1 MGGLTCGNVAI
12 SRCHRG
18 ETIIGGR
25 QTGLI
30 RARKAAIYTQESLAH
45 ALNMDT
51 KTVGTWERGE
61 AEPVPYKRPKLAKL
75 LGISLAKLEELLAEG
90 TAGVPAEPAAA
101 VEPAAPSPP
110 PSSTPRGGLLLPVMV
125 NGRPVLVPLDAA
137 TAAASEFGPLLPSAL
152 VAGDETRFPAAQA
165 AEWDTMSPLSRR
177 SLLTAGLAA
186 SALPALGLDEL
197 QRVAEAM
204 ADARRY
210 FDGPVLDYFS
220 RQLAAC
226 KTDDGTLG
234 PAKTLPL
241 VLGVVGAIEECA
253 RDVKPNIRPDLL
265 KLGAEGAEFAGWLYR
280 DVRDFGRTLF
290 WYDRAIEWAQE
301 AGDPAMQG
309 YVLLKKAQLAFDERE
324 PLRMLTLAQAVRR
337 GPWSLPTRVQA
348 ESVQQE
354 ARAEVMLGATADAVA
369 PKLDRAR
376 QLLGTRDDGA
386 STLGA
391 HYNDTLLTMQTAIC
405 YTEAGAPRRAVELY
419 DESLME
425 DRFSPRDY
433 GFFLSLWAGSL
444 ALAGE
449 PDEAA
454 RTGVESA
461 ARADSTS
468 SRRTRQELVR
478 VVRVLEPWQNRPAVR
493 ELREAMAV

>member
-1 MGGLTCGNVAI
+1 MGGRRV
-12 SRCHRG
+12 
-18 ETIIGGR
+18 
-25 QTGLI
+25 GLA
-30 RARKAAIYTQESLAH
+30 RARKAVGYTQETLAY
-45 ALNMDT
+45 ALDVDPA
-51 KTVGTWERGE
+51 TVNRWERG
-61 AEPVPYKRPKLAKL
+61 ATEPLVYKRPKLAKL
-75 LGISLAKLEELLAEG
+75 LRVTREGLEELLQEG
-90 TAGVPAEPAAA
+90 TTSAVPQSGQPAAR
-101 VEPAAPSPP
+101 
-110 PSSTPRGGLLLPVMV
+110 TGGDLVPVMV
-125 NGRPVLVPLDAA
+125 EGQTIWLPVDADALAAVGHLSVLPPAATVPDGEATPSAA
-137 TAAASEFGPLLPSAL
+137 TA
-152 VAGDETRFPAAQA
+152 D
-165 AEWDTMSPLSRR
+165 WDAMSPLNRR
-177 SLLTAGLAA
+177 SLLKHGLAA
-186 SALPALGLDEL
+186 TALPALGLDEL
-197 QRVAEAM
+197 GRVAEAM

-210 FDGPVLDYFS
+210 FDGPVLDYLS

-241 VLGVVGAIEECA
+241 VLGVVGAIEEHA
-253 RDVKPNIRPDLL
+253 RDVKPDIRRDLL
-265 KLGAEGAEFAGWLYR
+265 RLGAEGAEFAGWLYR
-280 DVRDFGRTLF
+280 DVRDYGRTLY

-301 AGDPAMQG
+301 ADDQAMQG
-309 YVLLKKAQLAFDERE
+309 YVLLKKAQLAFDQRE
-324 PLRMLTLAQAVRR
+324 PLRMLTLAQAVQR

-369 PKLDRAR
+369 AKLDRAR
-376 QLLGTRDDGA
+376 QLLGARDDAA

-419 DESLME
+419 DESLVE
-425 DRFSPRDY
+425 NRFSPRDY
-433 GFFLSLWAGSL
+433 GFFLSLRAGSL

-468 SRRTRQELVR
+468 SRRTKQELVR
-478 VVRVLEPWQNRPAVR
+478 VLGYLRPWTNRPAVTQ
-493 ELREAMAV
+493 LREVVAS

>member
-1 MGGLTCGNVAI
+1 MGG
-12 SRCHRG
+12 RRH
-18 ETIIGGR
+18 
-25 QTGLI
+25 GLI

-45 ALNMDT
+45 ALDMDM

-90 TAGVPAEPAAA
+90 TAGVPAEPAPAD
-101 VEPAAPSPP
+101 EPAAPSPA
-110 PSSTPRGGLLLPVMV
+110 PSPAPRGGLLLPVIV
-125 NGRPVLVPLDAA
+125 DGRPVLMPLDGA
-137 TAAASEFGPLLPSAL
+137 TAATSGLGSLLPPAL
-152 VAGDETRFPAAQA
+152 VAGDEANLPAAQA
-165 AEWDTMSPLSRR
+165 AEWDAMSPLSRR
-177 SLLTAGLAA
+177 SLLTNGFAA
-186 SALPALGLDEL
+186 AALPALGLDDL
-197 QRVAEAM
+197 HRVAEAM

-220 RQLAAC
+220 RQLDIC
-226 KTDDGTLG
+226 KSDDGTLG

-241 VLGVVGAIEECA
+241 VLGVVGAIEEHA
-253 RDVKPNIRPDLL
+253 RDVKPSIRRDLL
-265 KLGAEGAEFAGWLYR
+265 RLGAESAEFAGWLYR
-280 DVRDFGRTLF
+280 DVRDFGRTLY
-290 WYDRAIEWAQE
+290 WYDRAMEWAQE
-301 AGDPAMQG
+301 ANDPAMQG
-309 YVLLKKAQLAFDERE
+309 YVLLKKAQLAFDQRE
-324 PLRMLTLAQAVRR
+324 PQRMLTLAQAVQH
-337 GPWSLPTRVQA
+337 GPWSLPNRVQA

-369 PKLDRAR
+369 PKLDQAR
-376 QLLGTRDDGA
+376 QLLGARDDGA

-419 DESLME
+419 DESLVE

-433 GFFLSLWAGSL
+433 GFFLSLRAGSL

-468 SRRTRQELVR
+468 SRRTKQELVR
-478 VVRVLEPWQNRPAVR
+478 VLEHLRPWTNRPAVTQ
-493 ELREAMAV
+493 LREVVAS

>member
-1 MGGLTCGNVAI
+1 MGG
-12 SRCHRG
+12 RR
-18 ETIIGGR
+18 IG
-25 QTGLI
+25 LA
-30 RARKAAIYTQESLAH
+30 RARKAAGYTQETLAY
-45 ALNMDT
+45 ALDIDPA
-51 KTVGTWERGE
+51 TVNRWERG
-61 AEPVPYKRPKLAKL
+61 ATEPLVYTRPKLAKL
-75 LGISLAKLEELLAEG
+75 LRVSCEGLEELLQEG
-90 TAGVPAEPAAA
+90 TAHGVPQSGQPAARTGGDLVPVMVEGQTVWLPVDADALAAAGHLSVLPAAA
-101 VEPAAPSPP
+101 TVPDGEATPS
-110 PSSTPRGGLLLPVMV
+110 
-125 NGRPVLVPLDAA
+125 AA
-137 TAAASEFGPLLPSAL
+137 TAD
-152 VAGDETRFPAAQA
+152 GDA
-165 AEWDTMSPLSRR
+165 MSPLGRR
-177 SLLTAGLAA
+177 SLLKHGLAA
-186 SALPALGLDEL
+186 TALPALGLDEL
-197 QRVAEAM
+197 GRVAEAM

-210 FDGPVLDYFS
+210 FDGPVLDYFG

-241 VLGVVGAIEECA
+241 MLGLVGAIEEHA
-253 RDVKPNIRPDLL
+253 RDVKPNIRRDLL
-265 KLGAEGAEFAGWLYR
+265 RLGAEGAEFAGWLFR

-301 AGDPAMQG
+301 ANDPAMQG
-309 YVLLKKAQLAFDERE
+309 YVLLKKSQLAFDQRE
-324 PLRMLTLAQAVRR
+324 PLRMLTLAQAVQR

-369 PKLDRAR
+369 PKLDQAR
-376 QLLGTRDDGA
+376 QLLGARDDGA

-419 DESLME
+419 DESLVE

-433 GFFLSLWAGSL
+433 GFFLSLRAGSL

-468 SRRTRQELVR
+468 SRRTKQELVR
-478 VVRVLEPWQNRPAVR
+478 VLEHLRPWTNRPAVTQ
-493 ELREAMAV
+493 LREVVAS

>member
-1 MGGLTCGNVAI
+1 MIL
-12 SRCHRG
+12 
-18 ETIIGGR
+18 GGR
-25 QTGLI
+25 RHGLI
-30 RARKAAIYTQESLAH
+30 QARKAAIYTQESLAH
-45 ALNMDT
+45 ALDMDM

-75 LGISLAKLEELLAEG
+75 LNVTLAELEVLLAEG
-90 TAGVPAEPAAA
+90 TTERP
-101 VEPAAPSPP
+101 VEPAPAAEVAAPSSEPEP
-110 PSSTPRGGLLLPVMV
+110 TPRGGWLLPVMV
-125 NGRPVLVPLDAA
+125 NGRSVLVPLNA
-137 TAAASEFGPLLPSAL
+137 TTLSTSDLGPLLPPAL
-152 VAGDETRFPAAQA
+152 VAGDEANLPAAGA
-165 AEWDTMSPLSRR
+165 AEWDAMSPLSRR
-177 SLLTAGLAA
+177 SLLARGLAA

-210 FDGPVLDYFS
+210 FDGPVLDYFR

-226 KTDDGTLG
+226 KADDGTLG

-241 VLGVVGAIEECA
+241 VLGVVGAIEEHA
-253 RDVKPNIRPDLL
+253 RDVKPNLRRELL
-265 KLGAEGAEFAGWLYR
+265 RLGAESAEFAGWLFR
-280 DVRDFGRTLF
+280 DVRDFGRTLY
-290 WYDRAIEWAQE
+290 WYDRAMEWAQE
-301 AGDPAMQG
+301 AGDTAMQG
-309 YVLLKKAQLAFDERE
+309 YVLLKKAQLAFDQRE
-324 PLRMLTLAQAVRR
+324 PQQMLTLAQAVQH
-337 GPWSLPTRVQA
+337 GPWSLPSRVQA

-354 ARAEVMLGATADAVA
+354 ARAEVMLGATADAVG
-369 PKLDRAR
+369 PKLDQAR
-376 QLLGTRDDGA
+376 QLLGARDDGA

-419 DESLME
+419 DESLVE

-433 GFFLSLWAGSL
+433 GFFLSLRAGSL

-468 SRRTRQELVR
+468 SRRTKQELVR
-478 VVRVLEPWQNRPAVR
+478 VLEYLRPWTNRPAVTQ
-493 ELREAMAV
+493 LREVVAS